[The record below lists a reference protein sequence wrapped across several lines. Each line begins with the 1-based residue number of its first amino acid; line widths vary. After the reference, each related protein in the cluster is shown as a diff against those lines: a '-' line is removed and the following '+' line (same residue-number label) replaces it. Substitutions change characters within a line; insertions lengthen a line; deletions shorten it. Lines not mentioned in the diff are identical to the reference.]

1 MTQFKDFTSFVIRIA
16 FVLGNLTTYY
26 DEARLEIGVRGQ
38 GIKNS
43 LTVALHYLEKDE
55 NPE

>member
-26 DEARLEIGVRGQ
+26 DEARLEIGVSGQ